1 MKLNKRDMLRHFK
14 SPDTSKAGTL
24 IYGPDAMRVA
34 LKRQE
39 LNASLLGPNAEEEM
53 RLTRLSGGALRSEPA
68 LLSDAIKATG
78 FFPGQRVAFV
88 ESVTDTVAPIII
100 EALESWRPGDAHVV
114 VTAGQLKPTSKLRK
128 FFESNTQTYA
138 AAIYDDPPTREE
150 IADDLRTAGLDNLP
164 QDALGAL
171 SALAHELEPGD
182 FRQTLEK
189 LALYKLN
196 DSSPVTFQDISM
208 CAPASNEAE
217 MDDVIHAVAEGRF
230 QDIGPILKR
239 LKSQGTNAVGLC
251 IALARHFKTLLLI
264 VGHPNGPSEGV
275 SKLRPPAFGPRRDR
289 LMRQANTWSVGTLKL
304 AVGELTDTDLLL
316 RSANQTAPQMEVL
329 ERLMVKLAMMSK
341 RRG

>member
-1 MKLNKRDMLRHFK
+1 
-14 SPDTSKAGTL
+14 
-24 IYGPDAMRVA
+24 
-34 LKRQE
+34 
-39 LNASLLGPNAEEEM
+39 
-53 RLTRLSGGALRSEPA
+53 
-68 LLSDAIKATG
+68 
-78 FFPGQRVAFV
+78 
-88 ESVTDTVAPIII
+88 
-100 EALESWRPGDAHVV
+100 
-114 VTAGQLKPTSKLRK
+114 
-128 FFESNTQTYA
+128 
-138 AAIYDDPPTREE
+138 
-150 IADDLRTAGLDNLP
+150 
-164 QDALGAL
+164 
-171 SALAHELEPGD
+171 LAHELEPGD

-264 VGHPNGPSEGV
+264 VGHPHGPSEGI

-316 RSANQTAPQMEVL
+316 RSANQTAPQMELL

-341 RRG
+341 RRV